1 MSRITSDLLNSAPP
15 ELRLELE
22 KVRDWLD
29 KRKRVRFIEPGRLLR
44 EIGDADLVKLVRAL
58 LYLQE
63 NDFLRQVYRVKAPNG
78 TILEDNY
85 ESPINIPKTV
95 PDQFHREMID
105 TDEADIVTGFM
116 VEGSG
121 GEG

>member
-1 MSRITSDLLNSAPP
+1 MSRINSDLLNSAPP

-44 EIGDADLVKLVRAL
+44 EIEGADLVKIAL
-58 LYLQE
+58 ALNFLKQNHY
-63 NDFLRQVYRVKAPNG
+63 LRQVFRVQAPNG
-78 TILEDNY
+78 TILEGDY
-85 ESPINIPKTV
+85 DSPTKIPKSV

-105 TDEADIVTGFM
+105 TDGADIVTGFL

-121 GEG
+121 GKG